1 MQKIGQTLPLSL
13 VRAGETVTVCRVR
26 GNEDMKRQPAGD
38 RLRRWSRGACR
49 LIIGVE
55 HHRSR

>member
-26 GNEDMKRQPAGD
+26 GNEDMKRHLQEIGFVD
-38 RLRRWSRGACR
+38 GARCMSSHHR
-49 LIIGVE
+49 VE
-55 HHRSR
+55 HHRPR